1 MAEGGRYVPQTKV
14 NWTSREAYS
23 QFRMWRKEVER
34 IVYGSMHGDADSV
47 KLNTVYIWA

>member
-1 MAEGGRYVPQTKV
+1 MADGGRYVPQTKV

-34 IVYGSMHGDADSV
+34 IVNRPMHDEM
-47 KLNTVYIWA
+47 TW